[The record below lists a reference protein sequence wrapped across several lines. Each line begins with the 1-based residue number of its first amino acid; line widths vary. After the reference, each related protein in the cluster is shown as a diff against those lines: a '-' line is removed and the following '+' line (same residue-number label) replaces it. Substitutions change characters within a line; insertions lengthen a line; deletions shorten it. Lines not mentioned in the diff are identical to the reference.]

1 MAASPLMIM
10 NLFLPLASK
19 SSRRCDEGFSKWLAG
34 WRESWA
40 KFRTRLVKSC
50 LSPLP
55 SAPRCWEARLFP
67 VPGQRRPAG
76 RAGASAAGCRV
87 SNRVGL
93 RRSRDNTGNSYGA
106 ISSVD
111 LERALRAGAALLPSP
126 SLKPCDRGRQ
136 GGKIRSDLQADAT
149 FLLSSWQ
156 GAMMRMKVDRSRK
169 PIEQFKRV
177 LFATVLAT
185 PAGCHRPD

>member
-1 MAASPLMIM
+1 
-10 NLFLPLASK
+10 
-19 SSRRCDEGFSKWLAG
+19 
-34 WRESWA
+34 
-40 KFRTRLVKSC
+40 
-50 LSPLP
+50 
-55 SAPRCWEARLFP
+55 
-67 VPGQRRPAG
+67 
-76 RAGASAAGCRV
+76 
-87 SNRVGL
+87 
-93 RRSRDNTGNSYGA
+93 
-106 ISSVD
+106 
-111 LERALRAGAALLPSP
+111 
-126 SLKPCDRGRQ
+126 LKPCYRGRQ